1 MPPEESAFPLSS
13 AVAAAVSWAGAS
25 GSDDAEQRLAIGLT
39 QARLAWPNLSIADA
53 PFLAFLGERLEPAA
67 TLNDALQKVELSDLY
82 LACGCARGDRVAFA
96 LFDEHVL
103 DRLHRTLARLDLD
116 DARVA
121 DVQQTVRMQL
131 FVSDGT
137 SAPKIAQYSGRAALS
152 SWVHVVAMRVALR
165 AKSGDARHG
174 SGQDELLGELPTPG
188 DAPEVSYLKQRY
200 QEPFRD
206 AFRAALKALPA
217 RERTLLRQ
225 SFIDG
230 LSIDELGRLYGVH
243 RATAGRWVA
252 QARRTLL
259 STTREEMMAL
269 IGVSEPECDGI
280 MRLVKSRL
288 DVTLRGLMT
297 NV

>member
-1 MPPEESAFPLSS
+1 VGSEEPPFPLSR
-13 AVAAAVSWAGAS
+13 AVAAAVPWEGET
-25 GSDDAEQRLAIGLT
+25 GSDEAEQRLSAGLAS
-39 QARLAWPNLSIADA
+39 ARLAWPNLVIPDA
-53 PFLAFLGERLEPAA
+53 HFLRFIGERLEPAGSLA
-67 TLNDALQKVELSDLY
+67 EALGKLELGDLY
-82 LACGCARGDRVAFA
+82 LACGCARGDRVALG
-96 LFDEHVL
+96 LFDEHIL
-103 DRLHRTLARLDLD
+103 AKLHRTLGRLDLD

-131 FVSDGT
+131 FVSG
-137 SAPKIAQYSGRAALS
+137 SALPPKIAQYSGRAALS

-165 AKSGDARHG
+165 AKSGDARMG
-174 SGQDELLGELPTPG
+174 GGQDELLVELPTPG

-200 QEPFRD
+200 QEPFRE
-206 AFRAALKALPA
+206 AFLAALKALPA

-259 STTREEMMAL
+259 FSTRDLMMAR

-297 NV
+297 NF